1 MKIKNIV
8 TEIAFQKINHY
19 PNQPTIIF
27 LHDSLGC
34 MELWRDFP
42 QQLAEKTKCNVILYD
57 RQGYGKSCAFSY
69 EKRDVNYL
77 EQEADILAE
86 LLDFWKI
93 ENAILFG
100 FSDGGSIALIF
111 AAKYPEKTIGIIT
124 EGAHIFVEEITLN
137 GIRKA
142 VLQYETTK
150 LKQKLER
157 YHGDK
162 VDDLF
167 NAWTKTWTSEEYQ
180 DWNIEHW
187 VQQIECKSLIIQ
199 GENDEFGSLDQVEK
213 IVSQTK
219 GHSQALLIP
228 NAGHTAHRENPEIV
242 LEESTQFIVE
252 LTRKN

>member
-1 MKIKNIV
+1 MLPKKIILS
-8 TEIAFQKINHY
+8 EIAFQKINHY

-34 MELWRDFP
+34 IELWRDFP
-42 QQLAEKTKCNVILYD
+42 LQLAEKTKCNIIMYD
-57 RQGYGKSCAFSY
+57 RQGYGKSCPFSY
-69 EKRDVNYL
+69 EKREVNYL

-111 AAKYPEKTIGIIT
+111 AAKYPGKTIGIIT
-124 EGAHIFVEEITLN
+124 EGAHIFVENVTLN
-137 GIRKA
+137 GIREA
-142 VLQYETTK
+142 VLQYKTTN

-162 VDDLF
+162 VEALF

-199 GENDEFGSLDQVEK
+199 GENDEFGSLEQVEK

-219 GHSQALLIP
+219 GHSQTLVIA
-228 NAGHTAHRENPEIV
+228 NAGHSAHRENPEIV
-242 LEESTQFIVE
+242 LEESAEFI
-252 LTRKN
+252 RH

>member
-1 MKIKNIV
+1 MNLDLYQ
-8 TEIAFQKINHY
+8 IAFQKIDHY
-19 PNQPTIIF
+19 PNRPTIIF

-34 MELWRDFP
+34 IELWRDFP
-42 QQLAEKTKCNVILYD
+42 LQLAEKTKCNIIMYD
-57 RQGYGKSCAFSY
+57 RQGYGKSCPFSY

-111 AAKYPEKTIGIIT
+111 AAKYPEKTIGIIS
-124 EGAHIFVEEITLN
+124 EGAHIFVEDVTLN
-137 GIRKA
+137 GIREA
-142 VLQYETTK
+142 IHQYKTTN

-162 VDDLF
+162 VEALF
-167 NAWTKTWTSEEYQ
+167 YAWTKTWTSVAYQ

-187 VQQIECKSLIIQ
+187 VQQIQCKSLIIQ
-199 GENDEFGSLDQVEK
+199 GENDEFGSLKQVEK

-219 GHSQALLIP
+219 GHSQTLLIP

>member
-1 MKIKNIV
+1 MNLSQ
-8 TEIAFQKINHY
+8 IAFQKIDLY
-19 PNQPTIIF
+19 PNRPTIIF

-42 QQLAEKTKCNVILYD
+42 LELAEKTKCNIILYD

-111 AAKYPEKTIGIIT
+111 AAKYPKKTIGIIT
-124 EGAHIFVEEITLN
+124 EGAHIFVEKVTIK
-137 GIRKA
+137 GILEA
-142 VLQYETTK
+142 VQQYETTT
-150 LKQKLER
+150 LKQKLEH

-180 DWNIEHW
+180 NWNIEHW

-199 GENDEFGSLDQVEK
+199 GENDEFGSLEQVEK

-219 GHSQALLIP
+219 GHSQALVIA
-228 NAGHTAHRENPEIV
+228 NAGHTVHRENPEIV
-242 LEESTQFIVE
+242 LEESAAFIRT